1 MNKISLQEVKE
12 IKLMN
17 RIDKKYIIN
26 FDQFCSLI
34 NYITNNFYI
43 LSEENN
49 TLFKYH
55 SIYFDTPNMDMQKD
69 HINKVKHR
77 QKIRIREYSTGEK
90 YLEIKEKNNSE
101 FTKKKRIPV
110 TSYSLDGEQQWIDEN
125 LIYDTKNLNKKLDI
139 VFNRMTLVSLDKKE
153 RVTIDFGIT
162 FYNYL
167 TKKKE
172 RISDIIVEVK
182 KPTEE
187 KTNFELVL
195 NLLGIEEQGFSK
207 YNIGLKKTS

>member
-1 MNKISLQEVKE
+1 MKTISLKEVKE

-26 FDQFCSLI
+26 FDQFCSLT
-34 NYITNNFYI
+34 NYISNNFYI
-43 LSEENN
+43 LSENDN

-69 HINKVKHR
+69 HINKTKHR
-77 QKIRIREYSTGEK
+77 QKIRIREYCTGEK

-153 RVTIDFGIT
+153 RVTIDFGIK
-162 FYNYL
+162 FYNYI

-172 RISDIIVEVK
+172 IIKDIIVEVK
-182 KPTEE
+182 KLTEE

-195 NLLGIEEQGFSK
+195 NILGIQEKGFSK
-207 YNIGLKKTS
+207 YNIGLQKTS